1 MEGDCERS
9 IPMIA
14 EEGKLMVVL
23 FFGEGGRRRLTAA
36 AARTRMRAV
45 GLADV
50 MQCFFGG
57 GGANGRGEGGS
68 GRCCGSAVQCVHGRT
83 ALEGRRRVVDVHCTD
98 GLVQH
103 MQVCVCV

>member
-23 FFGEGGRRRLTAA
+23 FFGEGGGRRLTAA

-50 MQCFFGG
+50 M
-57 GGANGRGEGGS
+57 
-68 GRCCGSAVQCVHGRT
+68 
-83 ALEGRRRVVDVHCTD
+83 
-98 GLVQH
+98 
-103 MQVCVCV
+103 